1 MAYHFDELSLGQR
14 VAAGPRTITRADIDS
29 FTELSGD
36 RTALHTD
43 EAYAATTPLG
53 GLVSHGALN
62 LSVATGLA
70 YQTGAFDGTVLAF
83 RELRARFD
91 RPVFP
96 GDAVTL
102 ELEVVGL
109 DERPRADSGRVQLA
123 MGLRNQHGKRVL
135 TGEWTLVL
143 ARATDGRPDSNPS
156 QDKT

>member
-1 MAYHFDELSLGQR
+1 MAYHFDDLSLGQR
-14 VAAGPRTITRADIDS
+14 VEAGPRVISRADIDTFS
-29 FTELSGD
+29 ALSGD
-36 RTALHTD
+36 HTALHTD
-43 EAYAATTPLG
+43 EAYAASTPLG

-70 YQTGAFDGTVLAF
+70 YETGAFDGTVLAF

-102 ELEVVGL
+102 ELEVAGL
-109 DERPRADSGRVQLA
+109 DERPRPDSGRVQLA
-123 MGLRNQHGKRVL
+123 MRLLNQHGKRVL

-143 ARATDGRPDSNPS
+143 ARVEGRGADSSPAAA
-156 QDKT
+156 KT